1 MDVLALGLANGKVL
15 LNYLFFFSLKGEKKK
30 KILRSNSGD
39 ICGIVPSAIF
49 DTAYSKPRIERI
61 RHVWLDGTSRR
72 GLP

>member
-1 MDVLALGLANGKVL
+1 MLEVWLDLIASRV
-15 LNYLFFFSLKGEKKK
+15 FFFSLKGKKKK

-49 DTAYSKPRIERI
+49 DTASSKPRIERI
-61 RHVWLDGTSRR
+61 RHVWLEGTSRR